1 MRKNRQLAPLAL
13 TCFLVLSGCN
23 PQKGLDSSEGAV
35 PLVTTSLVRTT
46 LEQKNFGSAVTLAN
60 QLTSANPQ
68 SADAWLAAADA
79 NAAAGN
85 RLAALAAIEKSLGNG
100 MRDPARLDTD
110 GYLDGLRS
118 SSEYQ
123 VLLRRYGLQKA
134 VAQAGDTSIDETSA
148 GTVVRAG
155 DLSVTLS
162 NTK

>member
-1 MRKNRQLAPLAL
+1 MKKGRQLAPLAL
-13 TCFLVLSGCN
+13 ICVLALSGCH
-23 PQKGLDSSEGAV
+23 PEKGQDSTEAAGPV
-35 PLVTTSLVRTT
+35 VTASLVRAT
-46 LEQKNFGSAVTLAN
+46 LAQKNFGSAVTLAG
-60 QLTSANPQ
+60 QLTSANPLN
-68 SADAWLAAADA
+68 ADAWLAAADA

-123 VLLRRYGLQKA
+123 DLLRRYGLQKS